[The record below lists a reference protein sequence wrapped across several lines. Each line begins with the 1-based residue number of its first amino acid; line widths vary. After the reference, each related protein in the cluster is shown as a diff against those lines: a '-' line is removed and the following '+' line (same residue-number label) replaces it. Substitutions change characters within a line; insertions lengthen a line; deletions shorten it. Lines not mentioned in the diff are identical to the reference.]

1 MFGTVFLPF
10 LVGVAA
16 VVVVNVA
23 ARAGMK
29 KDRFNDRPGP
39 RHIGS

>member
-1 MFGTVFLPF
+1 MIGTTFLPF

-16 VVVVNVA
+16 VVACNVA
-23 ARAGMK
+23 ARVGMK

-39 RHIGS
+39 NHIGS